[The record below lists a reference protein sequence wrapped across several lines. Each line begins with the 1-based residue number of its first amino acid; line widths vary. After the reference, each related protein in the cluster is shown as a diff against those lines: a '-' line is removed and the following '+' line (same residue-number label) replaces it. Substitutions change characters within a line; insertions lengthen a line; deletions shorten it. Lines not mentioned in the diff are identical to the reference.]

1 MVLEPYEGTHNRG
14 MSMHEAEELE
24 RMLVLL
30 DSHGFQVHLHT
41 IGDRAVRE
49 ALDAIEAAQEANGKR
64 DARHHL
70 AHIQLVHPDDQP
82 RFAEIGVVANA
93 QPYWAAHSRYVD
105 ELTLPFIGQRA
116 AYHYPFGSL
125 VRAGA
130 PLAFGSDWTVSTA
143 NPLPQIEVAVTRV
156 LHPERNTEPMLPDE
170 RLDLETAVAAF
181 THGSARVNFLE
192 EETGTIEEGKLAD
205 LIVLDRD
212 IFDPGAGPV
221 GDARVLLTLSEGEP
235 VHDAL

>member
-1 MVLEPYEGTHNRG
+1 
-14 MSMHEAEELE
+14 
-24 RMLVLL
+24 MLVLL

-49 ALDAIEAAQEANGKR
+49 SLDAIEAAQQANGKR

-82 RFAEIGVVANA
+82 RFGELGVVANA
-93 QPYWAAHSRYVD
+93 QPYWAAHSAYVD
-105 ELTLPFIGQRA
+105 DLTLPFIGERA

-143 NPLPQIEVAVTRV
+143 NPLPIVVPCHRV
-156 LHPERNTEPMLPDE
+156 VGADGSLTGYAGGAER
-170 RLDLETAVAAF
+170 
-181 THGSARVNFLE
+181 
-192 EETGTIEEGKLAD
+192 K
-205 LIVLDRD
+205 
-212 IFDPGAGPV
+212 
-221 GDARVLLTLSEGEP
+221 RVLLELEQPG
-235 VHDAL
+235 LF